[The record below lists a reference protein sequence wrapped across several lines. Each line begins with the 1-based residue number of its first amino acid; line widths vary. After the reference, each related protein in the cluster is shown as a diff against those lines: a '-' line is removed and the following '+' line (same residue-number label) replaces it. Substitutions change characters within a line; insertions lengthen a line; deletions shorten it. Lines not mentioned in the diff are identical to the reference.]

1 MIINIT
7 NKTIVREIQ
16 QKIRIAYPF
25 LKIEFSKQ
33 LAAAA
38 NKLSKANC
46 YDHAVRVL
54 DIAKK
59 AEPGW
64 IVLHS
69 WSKSSYI
76 KQVFEKRFGLYIHIF
91 RREDDKWIEIT
102 GTDAFTIEDQNE
114 MGRRSVEKVH
124 APSWRER
131 EMLL

>member
-7 NKTIVREIQ
+7 NKTTVREIQ

-33 LAAAA
+33 LPAAA
-38 NKLSKANC
+38 NKLSKASC
-46 YDHAVRVL
+46 YDHAERVL

-76 KQVFEKRFGLYIHIF
+76 KQVFENRFGLYIHIF

-102 GTDAFTIEDQNE
+102 GTDVFTIEEQNE